1 MGEDISPRRPHKPM
15 RDASGQIEFL
25 KSKGVTFDLC
35 SEEEA
40 AHVLS
45 AKNNLFRIASFRV
58 LFQRRRDRDGHLG
71 TYIGLDFKYLLDL
84 SYLDQEFRS
93 ILRSLSLDVEHY
105 RKVAMLDRISGI
117 AGEDGYGIVAD
128 YRDGLDAEHHRRLEG
143 AMAMARRSAYCGS
156 IVDRYWPDMPV
167 WAFFEVASFGVFLDF
182 CRFCSHRWDDGTL
195 MSDYYMLLRAK
206 DVRNAAS
213 HGNCIINRFAKRPEN
228 QIPPLRPSLPEVER
242 RAIKREVLAYRV
254 QRDLRASDIS
264 DRSWKGYVSN
274 RAMRDV
280 VTLLWLFAES
290 VPEGRSRDTAKSR
303 LLGLRDSCGELRKEL
318 GRTNRAVTCM
328 GFLSRVSKAFGVV

>member
-1 MGEDISPRRPHKPM
+1 MGEDVSPHRPHKPM
-15 RDASGQIEFL
+15 RNVGEQIEFL

-45 AKNNLFRIASFRV
+45 VKNNLFRIASFRE
-58 LFQRRRDRDGHLG
+58 LFPRRRDRDGNLG
-71 TYIGLDFKYLLDL
+71 TYIGLDFRYLLDL

-105 RKVAMLDRISGI
+105 RKVAMLDRISSI
-117 AGEDGYGIVAD
+117 AGEDGYGIVTD
-128 YRDGLDAEHHRRLEG
+128 YRDGLDEEHRRRLEG
-143 AMAMARRSAYCGS
+143 LMAMARRSAYCGS
-156 IVDRYWPDMPV
+156 VVDKYWPDMPV

-182 CRFCSHRWDDGTL
+182 YRFCSHRWDDGTL

-228 QIPPLRPSLPEVER
+228 LIPPLLPSLPDGER
-242 RAIKREVLAYRV
+242 RAIKREVLAYRI
-254 QRDLRASDIS
+254 QDTLRASDIS
-264 DRSWKGYVSN
+264 DRSWKGYVAN
-274 RAMRDV
+274 RAIRDV
-280 VTLLWLFAES
+280 VTLLWLYAES
-290 VPEGRSRDTAKSR
+290 VPEGRSRNANGKR
-303 LLGLRDSCGELRKEL
+303 LRGLRDTCDTLRKEL

-328 GFLSRVSKAFGVV
+328 DFLSRISEAFGVV